1 MPEVEFHT
9 GIVDPVDFVSRMLRK
24 AYRQGIRVLVV
35 APQQRLD
42 QIDRSLWQLDE
53 RDFIPH
59 AQVAQLEAAAAAL
72 TPIWL
77 ATEATTQHPNPPAVI
92 INAGAAVPANAG
104 TAQRLIE
111 VVAAAPDDAAQGREN
126 WRRYAAQGLSLK
138 HLPAA

>member
-24 AYRQGIRVLVV
+24 AYRQGTRVLVL
-35 APQQRLD
+35 APQLRLD

-53 RDFIPH
+53 REFIPH
-59 AQVAQLEAAAAAL
+59 AQVAQMDAAAAAL

-77 ATEATTQHPNPPAVI
+77 ATDAATQFPDPPAVI
-92 INAGAAVPANAG
+92 INVGGVVPADAS
-104 TAQRLIE
+104 AAARLIE

-126 WRRYAAQGLSLK
+126 WRQYAAQGLSLK
-138 HLPAA
+138 HWPAA